1 MLRVQRING
10 AYNDNDY
17 NNHDNI
23 YNRAHHSVSNRCRTV
38 VHLLQARNVNVN
50 NFNNFDHRTNN
61 VDLYNYYR
69 QHHYYVGKEHFDSGC
84 EDIDVNTGNHK
95 HHNSGDFHEHGA
107 NFYDEFFDHDYEFN
121 SKNIHRNASHSD
133 VDHGEGNNN
142 YSAIDNKFWNS
153 DCSGYH
159 LNQHRGP
166 NDGVFDNGFGRHKL
180 FYGSI
185 NVRNYGSR
193 NEYCTD

>member
-1 MLRVQRING
+1 M
-10 AYNDNDY
+10 
-17 NNHDNI
+17 
-23 YNRAHHSVSNRCRTV
+23 
-38 VHLLQARNVNVN
+38 
-50 NFNNFDHRTNN
+50 
-61 VDLYNYYR
+61 
-69 QHHYYVGKEHFDSGC
+69 
-84 EDIDVNTGNHK
+84 DVNTGIYK

-107 NFYDEFFDHDYEFN
+107 NLYDDFFDHDYEFN
-121 SKNIHRNASHSD
+121 GKNIHRNASHSD

-142 YSAIDNKFWNS
+142 YSTIDNNFWNS

-185 NVRNYGSR
+185 DVRNYGSR
-193 NEYCTD
+193 NDCIDLPDLFNRIDCIDHLDLLNCIIYFKVITLIKFDDFWFDGGPFYLRIDIDHS